1 MKSPHIRQFHS
12 RHDVARRGFTL
23 VELLMVMIIIGILAA
38 LIMPL
43 LGRMRAKSREAV
55 CMSNLRQMGAAFRLY
70 AADNRGFLPAVSK
83 NGNAD
88 PAKGS
93 LNTLGHWQVEIS
105 PYFGREL
112 KQNIQ
117 AASNDNDLQAHC
129 PEFEVASTSVVSRGY
144 GMNDLLT
151 ARGSVQALKNSSS
164 SSNYSY
170 HFRVRVV
177 EVAEPSR
184 TLLVV
189 DSNGITA
196 SLAARH
202 SSDKGNC
209 LFVDGHV
216 AAHTSQEATELKASA
231 VGR

>member
-1 MKSPHIRQFHS
+1 
-12 RHDVARRGFTL
+12 
-23 VELLMVMIIIGILAA
+23 MVMIIVGMLAA
-38 LIMPL
+38 LVLPL

-55 CMSNLRQMGAAFRLY
+55 CVSNLRQMGAAFRLY
-70 AADNRGFLPAVSK
+70 AADNRGFLPAVTK

-117 AASNDNDLQAHC
+117 ATANDNDRQAQC
-129 PEFEVASTSVVSRGY
+129 PAFEITSTSVVSRGY

-151 ARGSVQALKNSSS
+151 MRGSVQALKNSSS

-170 HFRVRVV
+170 HFRVRVNEVV
-177 EVAEPSR
+177 EPAR

-189 DSNGITA
+189 DSDGITA
-196 SLAARH
+196 SLAPRH
-202 SSDKGNC
+202 SADKGNC

-216 AAHTSQEATELKASA
+216 AAHTLAEATELKSLA

>member
-1 MKSPHIRQFHS
+1 
-12 RHDVARRGFTL
+12 
-23 VELLMVMIIIGILAA
+23 MICIIGILAA
-38 LIMPL
+38 LTLPL
-43 LGRMRAKSREAV
+43 LGRMRAKSKDATCV
-55 CMSNLRQMGAAFRLY
+55 SNLRQMGAAFQLY
-70 AADNRGFLPAVSK
+70 AADNRGFFPAVSK

-112 KQNIQ
+112 RQNIQ
-117 AASNDNDLQAHC
+117 AAANENDRQAQC
-129 PEFEVASTSVVSRGY
+129 PEFAVTSVNVVSRGY

-151 ARGSVQALKNSSS
+151 PRGMVQALTNSSN

-170 HFRVRVV
+170 HFRVRAA
-177 EVAEPSR
+177 EVIDPAR

-189 DSNGITA
+189 DSDTAVA

-202 SSDKGNC
+202 FEKGNC
-209 LFVDGHV
+209 VFVDGHV
-216 AAHTSQEATELKASA
+216 AAHTEAQVSA
-231 VGR
+231 MKLTAIGRQARRSR